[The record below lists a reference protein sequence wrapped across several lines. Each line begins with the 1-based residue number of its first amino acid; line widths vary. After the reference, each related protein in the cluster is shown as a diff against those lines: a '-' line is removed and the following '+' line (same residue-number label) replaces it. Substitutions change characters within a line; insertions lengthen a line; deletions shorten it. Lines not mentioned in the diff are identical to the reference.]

1 MSDGYPMGDH
11 PDEAQDQAQIDTNL
25 NDFVQ
30 QLVPILQAMAEKI
43 DYLEDR
49 VDNQLIGGLSKAYAD
64 KAKGERIEGLK
75 GKHGARF
82 QELLGPLAEATGEDP
97 ESFWDELHGKMGELG
112 VGEGDEDGFMDQIHG
127 HLSAKKEAM
136 LKALMSAG
144 GAPDAAV
151 EVKAMGEP
159 EAVAEAVPKAAEKVK
174 EAVKAPEKKSEAPAV
189 GSPEFF
195 AQARRGPKAPPKA
208 RK

>member
-11 PDEAQDQAQIDTNL
+11 PDAAQDQAMMDDGL
-25 NDFVQ
+25 NGFVQ

-64 KAKGERIEGLK
+64 KAKGDRITGLK
-75 GKHGARF
+75 GKHGERF
-82 QELLGPLAEATGEDP
+82 SELLGPLSEATGEDP

-112 VGEGDEDGFMDQIHG
+112 VGEGDEDSFMEQIFG
-127 HLSAKKEAM
+127 HLSGKKEAM
-136 LKALMSAG
+136 LKALMGAG
-144 GAPDAAV
+144 GAPEAAV
-151 EVKAMGEP
+151 EVSAAGEP

-174 EAVKAPEKKSEAPAV
+174 EAVKAPEKKEAPAV

-195 AQARRGPKAPPKA
+195 AQARGGRNAPPKA